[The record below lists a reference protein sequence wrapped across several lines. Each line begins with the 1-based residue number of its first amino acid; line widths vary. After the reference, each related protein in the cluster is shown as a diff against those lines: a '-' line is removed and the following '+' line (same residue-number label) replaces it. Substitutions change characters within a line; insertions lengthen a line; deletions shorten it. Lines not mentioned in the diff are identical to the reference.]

1 MNMEYIDN
9 MPIFERTF
17 YWETL
22 NEEVER
28 QQKELDKAK
37 SSQTTAQTKSTA
49 SRYRAKR

>member
-1 MNMEYIDN
+1 MEYIDS

-37 SSQTTAQTKSTA
+37 TSQAATQTKGTA